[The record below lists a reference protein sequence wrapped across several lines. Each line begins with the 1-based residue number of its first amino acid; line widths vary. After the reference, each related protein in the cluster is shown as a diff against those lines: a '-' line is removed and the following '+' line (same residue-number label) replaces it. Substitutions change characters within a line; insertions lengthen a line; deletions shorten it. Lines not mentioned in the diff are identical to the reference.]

1 MLAVELDSP
10 LARACAPFGRREQGK
25 NMFSAAIMWMLPR
38 RRSEVALALGGAWA
52 AGPAEMT
59 IDVADQS
66 NRPFMIDA
74 AIGRIE
80 PKYDVSFGFSKSS
93 DRAPSNR
100 SPALRRLLNDG
111 GRSPA
116 VPAITV

>member
-1 MLAVELDSP
+1 METPNIGTLD
-10 LARACAPFGRREQGK
+10 
-25 NMFSAAIMWMLPR
+25 
-38 RRSEVALALGGAWA
+38 ALADYTE
-52 AGPAEMT
+52 P
-59 IDVADQS
+59 
-66 NRPFMIDA
+66 PFMRGA
-74 AIGRIE
+74 AKVGSE